1 MFVRHNDFWTN
12 NSGLY
17 VDLMVIIAVCTS
29 STRRIPLYVTWIR
42 IRGSEIIA
50 WVPIQVRDEE
60 IFSFNT
66 KRKRKNTEVHSI
78 ISNRQ
83 KIKYF
88 EKINF

>member
-1 MFVRHNDFWTN
+1 
-12 NSGLY
+12 
-17 VDLMVIIAVCTS
+17 
-29 STRRIPLYVTWIR
+29 VTWIR
-42 IRGSEIIA
+42 IQGSEIIA

-66 KRKRKNTEVHSI
+66 KRKRKNTEVHYI